1 MEEVAQGVGA
11 ALLGFPVR
19 VMVLD
24 GVSELLAKGM
34 DTCTCMVE
42 SLRCSPET
50 ITALLTGYTPN
61 TKKKS
66 QKKKFRPKK
75 REEFAAKE
83 GAISSLSARL
93 PKCQSVTKYG
103 QYD

>member
-50 ITALLTGYTPN
+50 ITALLTGYTPS
-61 TKKKS
+61 TKKKKS
-66 QKKKFRPKK
+66 KKKIQTQKKRRICCQGRGHLFPVSEAPKM
-75 REEFAAKE
+75 
-83 GAISSLSARL
+83 S
-93 PKCQSVTKYG
+93 KCHKIWTI
-103 QYD
+103 

>member
-1 MEEVAQGVGA
+1 MEEVAQDVGA

-34 DTCTCMVE
+34 DTCMCVAE
-42 SLRCSPET
+42 SPCYSPET
-50 ITALLTGYTPN
+50 ITTLLIGYTPIQ
-61 TKKKS
+61 KKS
-66 QKKKFRPKK
+66 WKKKFRPKK

-83 GAISSLSARL
+83 GAISSLSGRL
-93 PKCQSVTKYG
+93 PKCQSVTKYRKH
-103 QYD
+103 D

>member
-1 MEEVAQGVGA
+1 MGA

-34 DTCTCMVE
+34 DTCMCVAE
-42 SLRCSPET
+42 SPCYSPEM
-50 ITALLTGYTPN
+50 ITALLIGYTPIQ
-61 TKKKS
+61 KKS
-66 QKKKFRPKK
+66 WKKKFRPQK

-83 GAISSLSARL
+83 GAISSLSGRL
-93 PKCQSVTKYG
+93 PKCQSVTKYRKH
-103 QYD
+103 D